1 MFIKTKTILEASE
14 SALLGFSTS
23 RHLLSPMQ
31 RLFFYPLVYL
41 KVGFG
46 DFTRPMAVWSFTSF
60 VLLILLAI
68 LSSNV
73 ELPREAFLIFFNVSM
88 WGVLLLIT
96 FLTPSTYAFYGA
108 TDASVNKV
116 VDILN
121 DNNVKSEADIEF
133 LECNIEKIELRIEA
147 RVNFY
152 KWVIGVFWGLY
163 ILLLNF
169 QLRVFSLSE
178 KTFDEEF
185 LRSNFEDFLYVMVFT
200 VVSLVAMVSYKR
212 ASNMLIANLQ
222 YACIEQKFRN
232 QAT

>member
-1 MFIKTKTILEASE
+1 MFIKTKNILEASE

-23 RHLLSPMQ
+23 RNLLSPMQ

-68 LSSNV
+68 LSSSV

-121 DNNVKSEADIEF
+121 DNNVKSEADIEL

-200 VVSLVAMVSYKR
+200 VVSLIAMVSYKR

-232 QAT
+232 QIT

>member
-1 MFIKTKTILEASE
+1 MFVKTKNILEASE

-31 RLFFYPLVYL
+31 RLFVYPLVYL

-46 DFTRPMAVWSFTSF
+46 DFTRPMAVWSFASF
-60 VLLILLAI
+60 TLFILLSI

-73 ELPREAFLIFFNVSM
+73 ELPRETFLIFFNVSM

-96 FLTPSTYAFYGA
+96 FLTPSAYAFYGA

-163 ILLLNF
+163 VLLLNF

-185 LRSNFEDFLYVMVFT
+185 FKSNFEDLLYVMVFT

-232 QAT
+232 QTT

>member
-1 MFIKTKTILEASE
+1 
-14 SALLGFSTS
+14 
-23 RHLLSPMQ
+23 
-31 RLFFYPLVYL
+31 
-41 KVGFG
+41 
-46 DFTRPMAVWSFTSF
+46 
-60 VLLILLAI
+60 
-68 LSSNV
+68 
-73 ELPREAFLIFFNVSM
+73 M

>member
-1 MFIKTKTILEASE
+1 MFIKTKNILEASE

-23 RHLLSPMQ
+23 RNLLSPMQ

-60 VLLILLAI
+60 ALLTFLAI
-68 LSSNV
+68 LSSHV

-108 TDASVNKV
+108 TYASVNKV

-152 KWVIGVFWGLY
+152 KWIIGVFWGLY
-163 ILLLNF
+163 VLLLNF

-185 LRSNFEDFLYVMVFT
+185 LKSNFEDFLYVMVFT
-200 VVSLVAMVSYKR
+200 VVSLIAMVSYKR

-232 QAT
+232 QAI